1 MRFYK
6 AKIILLPSFLIV
18 GFFVSPS
25 YADNANPPIVKSLE
39 EVTTG
44 PYSVGDIITFKVT
57 YEGGNPGIKLI
68 KISGVNNSQTCV
80 GQGIPPDTFD
90 GQTLRSLLNL
100 TWCNKTV
107 VKKNSDNYELVSGF
121 ILPCRK
127 VSNSSTGAIVLIE
140 DETGLQNSKLFS
152 YKLTTISDDLFT
164 PVGEIKPTKI
174 ADQISI
180 KNIPKSPRK
189 NTVYKLPRLTQGGV
203 PVFWFAPAGG
213 NTGGKPETID
223 LVDDLDFEKP
233 ETIDLK
239 SGKKEEKEVIDEEDD
254 VDDGMMF
261 MIIMMM
267 MVRMMMINI
276 IQQVFLQRLEH

>member
-1 MRFYK
+1 MRLYK
-6 AKIILLPSFLIV
+6 AKIILLSSFLVV
-18 GFFVSPS
+18 GFFVSPT

-57 YEGGNPGIKLI
+57 YEGGIPGIRLI

-80 GQGIPPDTFD
+80 GQGIPPDNFD
-90 GQTLRSLLNL
+90 GQSLRSLLNL
-100 TWCNKTV
+100 TWSNKTV
-107 VKKNSDNYELVSGF
+107 VKKNSNNYELVSGF

-140 DETGLQNSKLFS
+140 DETGLQNSKPFS
-152 YKLTTISDDLFT
+152 YTLTTISDDLFT

-180 KNIPKSPRK
+180 KNIPKSPKK

-203 PVFWFAPAGG
+203 PVFWFVPTGKNNPRESVCSIEKTFEGDLGG
-213 NTGGKPETID
+213 SLKFKKSGSCILNAWPQLTDKFAYPTYSAQTPLTID
-223 LVDDLDFEKP
+223 ERSGEKNSFVY
-233 ETIDLK
+233 K
-239 SGKKEEKEVIDEEDD
+239 VK
-254 VDDGMMF
+254 
-261 MIIMMM
+261 
-267 MVRMMMINI
+267 
-276 IQQVFLQRLEH
+276 

>member
-6 AKIILLPSFLIV
+6 VKIIILSSFLVV
-18 GFFVSPS
+18 GFLVSPS

-80 GQGIPPDTFD
+80 GQGIPPDNFD
-90 GQTLRSLLNL
+90 GQTLRLLSNL
-100 TWCNKTV
+100 TWINRTV

-127 VSNSSTGAIVLIE
+127 VSNSSAGAIVLIE
-140 DETGLQNSKLFS
+140 DETGLQNSKPFS
-152 YKLTTISDDLFT
+152 YTLTTISDDLFT
-164 PVGEIKPTKI
+164 PVGEIKPIKI

-180 KNIPKSPRK
+180 KNIPKSPKK
-189 NTVYKLPRLTQGGV
+189 NIIYKLPRLTQGGV
-203 PVFWFAPAGG
+203 PVFWFVPTGKNNPRESVCSIEKTFEGDLGG
-213 NTGGKPETID
+213 SLKFKKSGSCILNAWPQLTDKFAYPTYSAQTLLTID
-223 LVDDLDFEKP
+223 ERSGEKNSFVY
-233 ETIDLK
+233 K
-239 SGKKEEKEVIDEEDD
+239 VK
-254 VDDGMMF
+254 
-261 MIIMMM
+261 
-267 MVRMMMINI
+267 
-276 IQQVFLQRLEH
+276 

>member
-1 MRFYK
+1 MV
-6 AKIILLPSFLIV
+6 V
-18 GFFVSPS
+18 GFLVSPS

-80 GQGIPPDTFD
+80 GQGIPPDNFD
-90 GQTLRSLLNL
+90 GQTLRLLSNL
-100 TWCNKTV
+100 TWINRTV

-140 DETGLQNSKLFS
+140 DETGLQNSKPFS
-152 YKLTTISDDLFT
+152 YTLTTISDDLFT
-164 PVGEIKPTKI
+164 PVGEIKPIKI

-180 KNIPKSPRK
+180 KNIPKSPKK
-189 NTVYKLPRLTQGGV
+189 NIIYKLPRLTQGGV
-203 PVFWFAPAGG
+203 PVFWFVPTGKNNPRESVCSIEKTFEGDLGG
-213 NTGGKPETID
+213 SLKFKKSGSCILNAWPQLTDKFAYPTYSAQTPLTID
-223 LVDDLDFEKP
+223 ERSGEKNSFVY
-233 ETIDLK
+233 K
-239 SGKKEEKEVIDEEDD
+239 VK
-254 VDDGMMF
+254 
-261 MIIMMM
+261 
-267 MVRMMMINI
+267 
-276 IQQVFLQRLEH
+276 

>member
-1 MRFYK
+1 MKFYK
-6 AKIILLPSFLIV
+6 AKIILLSSFLVV
-18 GFFVSPS
+18 GFFVSPT

-80 GQGIPPDTFD
+80 GQGIPPDNFD

-100 TWCNKTV
+100 TWSNKTV
-107 VKKNSDNYELVSGF
+107 VKKNSNNYELVSGF

-152 YKLTTISDDLFT
+152 YTLNTISDDLFT
-164 PVGEIKPTKI
+164 TVGEIKPTKI

-180 KNIPKSPRK
+180 KNIPKSPKK
-189 NTVYKLPRLTQGGV
+189 NIVYKLPRLTQGGV
-203 PVFWFAPAGG
+203 PVFWFVPTGKNNPRESVCSIEKTFEGDLGG
-213 NTGGKPETID
+213 SLKFKKSGSCILNAWPQLTDKFAYPTYSAQTPLTID
-223 LVDDLDFEKP
+223 ERSGEKNSFVYK
-233 ETIDLK
+233 IK
-239 SGKKEEKEVIDEEDD
+239 
-254 VDDGMMF
+254 
-261 MIIMMM
+261 
-267 MVRMMMINI
+267 
-276 IQQVFLQRLEH
+276 